1 MTKYDNAEFVR
12 RLRTLPFPVAHEVFL
27 KPQTAPY
34 LIYTDNEFE
43 IIAAQSENVLMKTV
57 ISLELYTKNTQT
69 EENETIVEEFLDG
82 FTTYEKARSFIT
94 EEKVFM
100 TRYTFML

>member
-1 MTKYDNAEFVR
+1 MIKYNNAEFVS

-43 IIAAQSENVLMKTV
+43 ITAAQSKNVLMKTV
-57 ISLELYTKNTQT
+57 ISLELYTTTAQT
-69 EENETIVEEFLDG
+69 DTNETIVESFLDD
-82 FTTYEKARSFIT
+82 FTTYEKARSYIT
-94 EEKVFM
+94 EEKVNM
-100 TRYTFML
+100 TRYTFVL